1 MQISDFC
8 TPDFLIS
15 LFVLSVELATAVHWG
30 AFSGLNSRLPVCGD
44 SKQAATGGVA
54 CLLQLRAFCSVGLSA
69 RFIG

>member
-30 AFSGLNSRLPVCGD
+30 AFSGLNSRLPVCGVA
-44 SKQAATGGVA
+44 SRQQQGG
-54 CLLQLRAFCSVGLSA
+54 GLYG
-69 RFIG
+69 FGL